1 MGFMSLDSREH
12 QRELTPTDLRGI
24 LKYVPQWRN
33 HTFVIALDGSAME
46 HANFGNLLVDLAVLR
61 NLAIRIVVVF
71 GISAQLERL
80 AKEKQISIS
89 DSRGTGPTNEITRDV
104 AVEAAGLA
112 GHQLVQGLSRMGL
125 KVAQTNAVRATAR
138 GVIKGEDQLL
148 SGKVDRVDIDVLN
161 RLLDD
166 EVIPVIS
173 PIAFNRP
180 GEALRLNSDLLA
192 SGVATKLK
200 ASKLIF
206 LLTYPGITYNGEF
219 RLNVPVDEVREL
231 LERVP
236 CPIDDIVRSKAANA
250 VATIEAG
257 VPRAHLIDGR
267 IHDGL
272 LTEIFSKVGIGTMI
286 HSNPYVKIR
295 PAKRQDA
302 QAIFNITK
310 SAVDS
315 EALRHRPIEEV
326 EASIDEY
333 FVYEIDES
341 PIACLRLSAEGK
353 DAIELGSVFV
363 QAAYQGRGIG
373 RALIEFSIEEAKK
386 RKAKRLFAL
395 STQAGAL
402 FTACGFEEADLD
414 SLPPRLAERH
424 QATNR
429 NSDIFVIDF

>member
-1 MGFMSLDSREH
+1 MSLDSREH

-33 HTFVIALDGSAME
+33 HTFVIALDGSVME
-46 HANFGNLLVDLAVLR
+46 HPNFGNLLVDLAVLR

-80 AKEKQISIS
+80 AIEKKITIS

-125 KVAQTNAVRATAR
+125 KVAQTNAVRATER
-138 GVIKGEDQLL
+138 GVIKGEDQFL
-148 SGKVDRVDIDVLN
+148 SGKVDRVDIDILN

-166 EVIPVIS
+166 EVIPIIS
-173 PIAFNRP
+173 PIAFNRS

-200 ASKLIF
+200 ASKLIY

-219 RLNVPVDEVREL
+219 RLNVPVDEVRKM
-231 LERVP
+231 LEIDP
-236 CPIDDIVRSKAANA
+236 CPIDDIVRSKAASA

-326 EASIDEY
+326 EAAINEY

-341 PIACLRLSAEGK
+341 PIACIRLSVLEDTAL
-353 DAIELGSVFV
+353 ELGSVFV

-373 RALIEFSIEEAKK
+373 RALIEFSIEEA
-386 RKAKRLFAL
+386 RSRNIERLFAL
-395 STQAGAL
+395 STQAGPL
-402 FTACGFEEADLD
+402 FTACGFEEADID
-414 SLPPRLAERH
+414 NLPPALAERH
-424 QATNR
+424 LSSKR
-429 NSDIFVIDF
+429 NSHTFVMNF

>member
-267 IHDGL
+267 IHDVLGCL
-272 LTEIFSKVGIGTMI
+272 MF
-286 HSNPYVKIR
+286 
-295 PAKRQDA
+295 
-302 QAIFNITK
+302 F
-310 SAVDS
+310 AVLAYS
-315 EALRHRPIEEV
+315 ERWWN
-326 EASIDEY
+326 
-333 FVYEIDES
+333 
-341 PIACLRLSAEGK
+341 
-353 DAIELGSVFV
+353 
-363 QAAYQGRGIG
+363 
-373 RALIEFSIEEAKK
+373 EAK
-386 RKAKRLFAL
+386 
-395 STQAGAL
+395 
-402 FTACGFEEADLD
+402 
-414 SLPPRLAERH
+414 
-424 QATNR
+424 
-429 NSDIFVIDF
+429 

>member
-1 MGFMSLDSREH
+1 MSLDSREH

-33 HTFVIALDGSAME
+33 HTFVIALDGSVME
-46 HANFGNLLVDLAVLR
+46 DANFGNLLVDLAVLR

-80 AKEKQISIS
+80 AKVKGIQIS
-89 DSRGTGPTNEITRDV
+89 DSRGSGTTNEATRDL

-125 KVAQTNAVRATAR
+125 KVAQTNAVRATER

-148 SGKVDRVDIDVLN
+148 SGRVDRVDADVLN

-173 PIAFNRP
+173 PIAFNRS

-192 SGVATKLK
+192 SGVAIKLM
-200 ASKLIF
+200 ASKLIY

-219 RLNVPVDEVREL
+219 RLNVTVEEVREMLNLNPCPVDE
-231 LERVP
+231 
-236 CPIDDIVRSKAANA
+236 IVRSKAIHA
-250 VATIEAG
+250 VSTIEAG

-295 PAKRQDA
+295 PAQRRDA
-302 QAIFNITK
+302 QSIFNITK
-310 SAVDS
+310 SAVHA
-315 EALRHRPIEEV
+315 EALRHRPIEEI
-326 EASIDEY
+326 EWAIAEY

-341 PIACLRLSAEGK
+341 PIACLRLSK
-353 DAIELGSVFV
+353 TSDDSIELGSVFV
-363 QAAYQGRGIG
+363 QSAYQGRGIG
-373 RALIEFSIEEAKK
+373 RALVEFAIEEAKK
-386 RKAKRLFAL
+386 RGMKKVFAL
-395 STQAGAL
+395 STQAGPL
-402 FTACGFEEADLD
+402 FTACGFEEADLE
-414 SLPPRLAERH
+414 SLPEGLSER
-424 QATNR
+424 QKSSKR
-429 NSDIFVIDF
+429 NSHIFVMQID